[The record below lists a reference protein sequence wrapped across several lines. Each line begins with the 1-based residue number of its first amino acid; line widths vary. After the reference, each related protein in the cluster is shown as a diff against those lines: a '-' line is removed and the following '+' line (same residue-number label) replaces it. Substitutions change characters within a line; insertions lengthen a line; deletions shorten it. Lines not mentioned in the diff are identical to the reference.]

1 MKACTD
7 LTGHWPQ
14 ATGQRDSIHLELRE
28 HSPSLAQ
35 VAQYL
40 GHTDVAITEDDIQH
54 VSTLEFLNLT
64 SILSESH
71 VSESIYV
78 KFEELYLVSTHLLLS
93 VQVGAAPELGLSGFI
108 RELPVWG

>member
-1 MKACTD
+1 M
-7 LTGHWPQ
+7 
-14 ATGQRDSIHLELRE
+14 
-28 HSPSLAQ
+28 AQ

-108 RELPVWG
+108 RELPVWGEPRHWYRVFSFLGTVSIQGDNII